1 MIATK
6 RLRVWVGIMGMLLP
20 IIVVVQSLAY
30 GYNFPDSISETYYR
44 DTCIVP
50 FMIILG
56 IASGLLMNYRGYTLL
71 DDILNTVA
79 GACGLG
85 VCLFPCIANAMP
97 FIGTFRL
104 PAGLSNTLHTI
115 SAVGFFG
122 ILAFNSLF
130 QFTKGSDNPT
140 PNKKKRNII
149 YIVCGIGM
157 ILSFVALGIASAG
170 LIKVP
175 HIVWVIEAV
184 ALFFFGISWLTKAD
198 CIPFLFADKK
208 S

>member
-1 MIATK
+1 MIDTK

-20 IIVVVQSLAY
+20 IIVLVQSLAY
-30 GYNFPDSISETYYR
+30 GYDFPDSVSETYYI
-44 DTCIVP
+44 DTCIAP

-56 IASGLLMNYRGYTLL
+56 IASGLLMNYRGYTTF

-85 VCLFPCIANAMP
+85 VCLFPCIASDMP
-97 FIGTFRL
+97 FIGTFKL
-104 PAGLSNTLHTI
+104 PAALSGKLHII

-122 ILAFNSLF
+122 ILAYNSLF

-149 YIVCGIGM
+149 YIICGIGM
-157 ILSFVALGIASAG
+157 ILSFVALGLASAG
-170 LIKVP
+170 LINIP
-175 HIVWVIEAV
+175 HVIWVIEAI

-198 CIPFLFADKK
+198 CIPFLFAD
-208 S
+208 